1 VSIQIESD
9 LKEILTKIDQK
20 IDKLEEK
27 FTQKLD
33 TLSKDI
39 TELKVGQAEIKG
51 EIKALEE
58 KATGLDERVK
68 NQEFVNRG
76 VLVGLIVVI
85 LGGAAKLFGIVGNP

>member
-1 VSIQIESD
+1 MSIQIESD

-33 TLSKDI
+33 QISKDV

-58 KATGLDERVK
+58 KVNGIDERVK